1 MKKIY
6 EPATIEI
13 IELEVQDIL
22 TASAPD
28 EPFNGVEQPLSYI
41 PDLSIEIPFG

>member
-1 MKKIY
+1 MKNLY

-22 TASAPD
+22 TASTPD
-28 EPFNGVEQPLSYI
+28 SAFNGVEQPLSCISDPSIDI
-41 PDLSIEIPFG
+41 PLG

>member
-1 MKKIY
+1 MKNIY

-22 TASAPD
+22 TASNPED
-28 EPFNGVEQPLSYI
+28 PFDGKEQPLSCI
-41 PDLSIEIPFG
+41 SDLSIDIPLG